1 MSGGTRGEEQG
12 RAKPGTKRYPGG
24 RRARDLVSARLQP
37 FPQSCGTASRGPH
50 TRGQSGAAGPSACT
64 GTGVKKTHYE
74 WETRPTDRIRAN
86 EDPSSTTELTSPRS
100 STPQDTVAAAHPGS
114 QLPCTS
120 TAQPEVILAPPPS
133 DLSAVFT
140 PITSMITA
148 DALLLRAAIGLTIA
162 WPGLAGNRHVPAS
175 APSCVDRIPAQ
186 LRLPSL
192 WGR

>member
-1 MSGGTRGEEQG
+1 MSGE
-12 RAKPGTKRYPGG
+12 
-24 RRARDLVSARLQP
+24 LQP
-37 FPQSCGTASRGPH
+37 FPQSCGTASRELH
-50 TRGQSGAAGPSACT
+50 TRGKSGESGPSGCI

-74 WETRPTDRIRAN
+74 WGTRPTDRIRAH
-86 EDPSSTTELTSPRS
+86 EDPSSTTELTFPGC
-100 STPQDTVAAAHPGS
+100 STPQDTVAAVHPGS

-120 TAQPEVILAPPPS
+120 TAQPEVVLAPPPS
-133 DLSAVFT
+133 VLSAFFT
-140 PITSMITA
+140 PITSTITA

-192 WGR
+192 WER